1 MSVDEFDFGFTAVTQ
16 EELGALI
23 QPPAPA
29 VPSVSPDVIQVLT
42 SKISSLESTIGSL
55 KPASATALARV
66 EEKMDKVLSMELRE
80 LGDAVNS
87 STDHLQAMLDEV
99 DERKTAMR
107 QECNEKMQAVE
118 RLILPLLQN
127 LMKNPEKPYIMW
139 ANRAERIAAQI
150 DKITAITRS
159 YGA

>member
-1 MSVDEFDFGFTAVTQ
+1 MSTEEFDFGFTAVTQ

-23 QPPAPA
+23 KPPPPA
-29 VPSVSPDVIQVLT
+29 VPAVSSDALT
-42 SKISSLESTIGSL
+42 ALTAKVAALESAVGGL
-55 KPASATALARV
+55 KPASAAALARV

-107 QECNEKMQAVE
+107 QECHDKMQAVE
-118 RLILPLLQN
+118 KLILPLLQN
-127 LMKNPEKPYIMW
+127 LMKNPEKPYILW
-139 ANRAERIAAQI
+139 ANRSEKIAAQI
-150 DKITAITRS
+150 DKITALTRS